1 MTLDNLKR
9 FDKHVKAFETIQRLI
24 AAPHT
29 TLTSHDR
36 HRAMALVLYMRLAD
50 LPLQQ
55 YVTEIMTE
63 SSVEDEK
70 ALTKIADCVWP

>member
-1 MTLDNLKR
+1 MTLDNPKR

-36 HRAMALVLYMRLAD
+36 HRAIALVFYMRPTD
-50 LPLQQ
+50 LRLQQ
-55 YVTEIMTE
+55 YVREIMTE
-63 SSVEDEK
+63 EDEK